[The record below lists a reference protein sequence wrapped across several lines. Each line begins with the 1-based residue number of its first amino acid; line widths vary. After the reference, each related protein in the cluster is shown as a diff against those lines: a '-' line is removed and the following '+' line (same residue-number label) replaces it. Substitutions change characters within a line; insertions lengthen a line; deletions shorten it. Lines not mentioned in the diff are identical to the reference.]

1 MLFLNLLKYVL
12 LVLLRPLLFY
22 LCQRGLEVN
31 LRSGK
36 YMVFGVQSCRNGN
49 WMTSKIYCHF
59 DKEPYCFNGK
69 TLAGH
74 FNIDDYSLA
83 ILYWAE
89 VPDPEE
95 FKKDFPF

>member
-1 MLFLNLLKYVL
+1 MELKWNKFVQEDKNSY
-12 LVLLRPLLFY
+12 PK
-22 LCQRGLEVN
+22 N
-31 LRSGK
+31 SGN

-59 DKEPYCFNGK
+59 DKELYCFNGK
-69 TLAGH
+69 SLAEH